1 MSNVTKQAIKQSF
14 ADYWWIYLVVAVLL
28 CSAWLYAFYLKDKI
42 RDNERLQIF
51 VAGQISDR
59 DLERRAEE
67 YFANDG
73 ILDVNL
79 YVLSPD
85 FKGFEAGFSAQGFLN
100 SDLLVLP
107 QSLVEK
113 YAAYALALDGVITL
127 PDDVETYSADGKI
140 YAVKVGMVNSEG
152 YTPLYGF
159 GWIDGRD
166 EDMYV
171 LVSPKSQNIG
181 KLNPDGNADDKHAF
195 QLLQMLLNN
204 AI

>member
-107 QSLVEK
+107 QNLVEK

-159 GWIDGRD
+159 GWIDERD

-171 LVSPKSQNIG
+171 LLSPKSQNIG
-181 KLNPDGNADDKHAF
+181 KLNPDGNADDKHAL

>member
-51 VAGQISDR
+51 VAGQIYDR

-85 FKGFEAGFSAQGFLN
+85 FKGFEAGFLAQGFLN

-113 YAAYALALDGVITL
+113 YAAYALALDGIITL

-159 GWIDGRD
+159 GWIDERD

-181 KLNPDGNADDKHAF
+181 KLNPDGNADDKHAL

>member
-1 MSNVTKQAIKQSF
+1 MSKVTKRAVAQSF
-14 ADYWWIYLVVAVLL
+14 RNYWWIYIVVAVLL
-28 CSAWLYAFYLKDKI
+28 CLAWLYAFYLKDKI

-51 VAGQISDR
+51 VAGEISDR
-59 DLERRAEE
+59 DLERRTEE
-67 YFANDG
+67 YFAKDG

-85 FKGFEAGFSAQGFLN
+85 FKGFDAGFSAQGFLN
-100 SDLLVLP
+100 SDLLILP

-113 YAAYALALDGVITL
+113 YAAYALALDGIVTL
-127 PDDVETYSADGKI
+127 PDDVETYSIDGKI
-140 YAVKVGMVNSEG
+140 YAVKVGRVNPEG

-159 GWIDGRD
+159 GWIDERD

-171 LVSPKSQNIG
+171 LLSPKSQNIG
-181 KLNPDGNADDKHAF
+181 KLNPDGNANDKHAL

>member
-140 YAVKVGMVNSEG
+140 YAVKVGMVTSEG

-159 GWIDGRD
+159 GWIDERD

-171 LVSPKSQNIG
+171 LLSPKSQNIG
-181 KLNPDGNADDKHAF
+181 KLNPDGNADDKHAL

>member
-51 VAGQISDR
+51 VAGQIYDR
-59 DLERRAEE
+59 DLERRAEK

-159 GWIDGRD
+159 GWIDEKD

-171 LVSPKSQNIG
+171 LLSPKSQNIG
-181 KLNPDGNADDKHAF
+181 KLNPDGNADDKHAL

>member
-14 ADYWWIYLVVAVLL
+14 ADYWWIYLLVAVLL

-159 GWIDGRD
+159 GWIDEKD

-171 LVSPKSQNIG
+171 LLSPKSQNIG
-181 KLNPDGNADDKHAF
+181 KLNPDGNADDKHAL

>member
-1 MSNVTKQAIKQSF
+1 MSNVTKRAVAQSF
-14 ADYWWIYLVVAVLL
+14 RNYWWIYIVVAVLL

-51 VAGQISDR
+51 VAGEISDR
-59 DLERRAEE
+59 DLERRTEE
-67 YFANDG
+67 YFAKDG

-85 FKGFEAGFSAQGFLN
+85 FKGFDAGFSAQGFLN
-100 SDLLVLP
+100 SDLLILP

-113 YAAYALALDGVITL
+113 YAAYALTLDGIVTL
-127 PDDVETYSADGKI
+127 PDDVETYSIDGKI
-140 YAVKVGMVNSEG
+140 YAVKVGRVNPEG

-159 GWIDGRD
+159 GWIDERD

-171 LVSPKSQNIG
+171 LLSPKSQNIG
-181 KLNPDGNADDKHAF
+181 ELNPDGNANDKHAL

>member
-14 ADYWWIYLVVAVLL
+14 RNYWWIYVVVAVLL
-28 CSAWLYAFYLKDKI
+28 YSTWLYAFYLKDKI
-42 RDNERLQIF
+42 RDDERLQIF
-51 VAGQISDR
+51 VAGEISDR

-67 YFANDG
+67 YFAKDG

-85 FKGFEAGFSAQGFLN
+85 FKGFDAGFSAQGFLN

-113 YAAYALALDGVITL
+113 YFAYALALDGVVRL
-127 PDDVETYSADGKI
+127 PDDAETYVVDGKI
-140 YAVKVGMVNSEG
+140 YAVKVGRVNPDG

-159 GWIDGRD
+159 GWIAESD

-171 LVSPKSQNIG
+171 LLSPKSQNIG
-181 KLNPDGNADDKHAF
+181 KLNPDGNANDKQAL

>member
-113 YAAYALALDGVITL
+113 YASYALALDGVITL

-159 GWIDGRD
+159 GWIDERD

-171 LVSPKSQNIG
+171 LLSPKSQNIG
-181 KLNPDGNADDKHAF
+181 KLNPDGNADDKHAL

>member
-14 ADYWWIYLVVAVLL
+14 ADYWWIYLVVTVLL

-127 PDDVETYSADGKI
+127 PDDVETYSTDGKI
-140 YAVKVGMVNSEG
+140 YAVKVGMVTSEG

-159 GWIDGRD
+159 GWIDERD

-171 LVSPKSQNIG
+171 LLSPKSQNIG
-181 KLNPDGNADDKHAF
+181 KLNPDGNANDKHAL

>member
-127 PDDVETYSADGKI
+127 PDDVETYSTDGKI

-159 GWIDGRD
+159 GWIDERD

-181 KLNPDGNADDKHAF
+181 KLNPDGNADDKHAL

>member
-42 RDNERLQIF
+42 CDNERLQIF

-127 PDDVETYSADGKI
+127 PDDVETYSTDGKI

-159 GWIDGRD
+159 GWIDERD

-171 LVSPKSQNIG
+171 LLSPKSQNIG
-181 KLNPDGNADDKHAF
+181 KLNPDGNAGDKQAL

>member
-140 YAVKVGMVNSEG
+140 YAVKVGMVNSDG

-159 GWIDGRD
+159 GWIDERD

-171 LVSPKSQNIG
+171 LLSPKSQNIG
-181 KLNPDGNADDKHAF
+181 KLNPDGNADDKQAL

>member
-113 YAAYALALDGVITL
+113 YAAHALALDGVITL
-127 PDDVETYSADGKI
+127 PDDVETYSTDGKI
-140 YAVKVGMVNSEG
+140 YAVKVGMVTSEG

-159 GWIDGRD
+159 GWIDERD

-171 LVSPKSQNIG
+171 LLSPKSQNIG
-181 KLNPDGNADDKHAF
+181 KLNPDGNADDKHAM

>member
-140 YAVKVGMVNSEG
+140 YAVKVGMVTSEG

-159 GWIDGRD
+159 GWIDERD

-171 LVSPKSQNIG
+171 LLSPKSQNIG
-181 KLNPDGNADDKHAF
+181 KLNLDGNADDKHAL

>member
-51 VAGQISDR
+51 VAGQIYDR

-113 YAAYALALDGVITL
+113 YAAYALALDGIITL

-159 GWIDGRD
+159 GWIDERD

-181 KLNPDGNADDKHAF
+181 KLNPDGNADDKHAL

>member
-59 DLERRAEE
+59 YLERRAEE

-159 GWIDGRD
+159 GWIDERD

-171 LVSPKSQNIG
+171 LLSPKSQNIG
-181 KLNPDGNADDKHAF
+181 KLNPDGNADDKQAL

>member
-113 YAAYALALDGVITL
+113 YAAHALALDGVITL

-140 YAVKVGMVNSEG
+140 YAVKVGMVTSEG

-159 GWIDGRD
+159 GWIDERD

-171 LVSPKSQNIG
+171 LLSPKSQNIG
-181 KLNPDGNADDKHAF
+181 KLNPDGNADDKHAL

>member
-51 VAGQISDR
+51 VAGQIFDR

-113 YAAYALALDGVITL
+113 YAAYALALDGVVTL
-127 PDDVETYSADGKI
+127 PDNVETYSADGKI

-159 GWIDGRD
+159 GWIDERN

-171 LVSPKSQNIG
+171 LLSPKSQNIG
-181 KLNPDGNADDKHAF
+181 KLNPDGNADDKHAL

>member
-1 MSNVTKQAIKQSF
+1 MSNVTKRAVAQSF
-14 ADYWWIYLVVAVLL
+14 RNYWWIYIVVAVLL

-42 RDNERLQIF
+42 RDNEHLQIF
-51 VAGQISDR
+51 VAGEISDR
-59 DLERRAEE
+59 DLERRTEE
-67 YFANDG
+67 YFAKDG

-85 FKGFEAGFSAQGFLN
+85 FKGFDAGFSAQGFLN
-100 SDLLVLP
+100 SDLLILP

-113 YAAYALALDGVITL
+113 YAAYALALDGIVTL
-127 PDDVETYSADGKI
+127 PDDVETYSIDGKI
-140 YAVKVGMVNSEG
+140 YAVKVGRVNPEG

-159 GWIDGRD
+159 GWIDERD

-171 LVSPKSQNIG
+171 LLSPKSQNIG
-181 KLNPDGNADDKHAF
+181 KLNPDGNANDKHAL
-195 QLLQMLLNN
+195 QLLQILLNN

>member
-42 RDNERLQIF
+42 RDTERLQIF

-159 GWIDGRD
+159 GWIDERD

-181 KLNPDGNADDKHAF
+181 KLNPDGNADDKHAL

>member
-14 ADYWWIYLVVAVLL
+14 ADYWWIYIVVAVLL

-51 VAGQISDR
+51 VAGEISDR

-67 YFANDG
+67 YFAKDG
-73 ILDVNL
+73 ISDVNL
-79 YVLSPD
+79 YVLSPA
-85 FKGFEAGFSAQGFLN
+85 FKGFDAGFSAQGFLS

-113 YAAYALALDGVITL
+113 NAAYALALDGVVTL
-127 PDDVETYSADGKI
+127 PEDVETYVVDGKI
-140 YAVKVGMVNSEG
+140 YAVKVGRVNPEG
-152 YTPLYGF
+152 YTPLYEF
-159 GWIDGRD
+159 DWIGESE

-171 LVSPKSQNIG
+171 LLSPKSQNIG
-181 KLNPDGNADDKHAF
+181 KFNPDGKPSDTQAL

>member
-85 FKGFEAGFSAQGFLN
+85 FKGFDAGFSAQGFLN

-159 GWIDGRD
+159 GWIDERD

-181 KLNPDGNADDKHAF
+181 KLNPDGNADDKHAL

>member
-51 VAGQISDR
+51 VAGQIFDR

-85 FKGFEAGFSAQGFLN
+85 FKGFDAGFSAQGFLN

-113 YAAYALALDGVITL
+113 YAAYALALDGVVTL
-127 PDDVETYSADGKI
+127 PDNVETYSTDGKI

-159 GWIDGRD
+159 GWIDERD

-171 LVSPKSQNIG
+171 LLSPKSQNIG
-181 KLNPDGNADDKHAF
+181 KLNPDGNADDKHAL

>member
-85 FKGFEAGFSAQGFLN
+85 FNGFEAGFSAQGFLN

-113 YAAYALALDGVITL
+113 YAAYALALDCVITL

-159 GWIDGRD
+159 GWIDERD

-171 LVSPKSQNIG
+171 LLSPKSQNIG
-181 KLNPDGNADDKHAF
+181 KLNPDGNADDKHAL

-204 AI
+204 EI

>member
-51 VAGQISDR
+51 VAGQIFDR

-113 YAAYALALDGVITL
+113 YAAYALALDGVVTL
-127 PDDVETYSADGKI
+127 PDDVETYSTDGKI

-159 GWIDGRD
+159 GWIDERD

-181 KLNPDGNADDKHAF
+181 KLNPDGNADDKHAL

>member
-1 MSNVTKQAIKQSF
+1 MSNVTKRAVAQSF
-14 ADYWWIYLVVAVLL
+14 RNYWWIYIVVAVLL

-42 RDNERLQIF
+42 RDNERLQILL
-51 VAGQISDR
+51 AGEISDR
-59 DLERRAEE
+59 DLERRTEE
-67 YFANDG
+67 YFAKDG

-85 FKGFEAGFSAQGFLN
+85 FKGFDAGFSAQGFLN
-100 SDLLVLP
+100 SDLLILP

-113 YAAYALALDGVITL
+113 YAAYALALDGIVTL
-127 PDDVETYSADGKI
+127 PDDVETYSIDGKI
-140 YAVKVGMVNSEG
+140 YAVKVGRVNPGG

-159 GWIDGRD
+159 GWIDERD

-171 LVSPKSQNIG
+171 LLSPKSQNIG
-181 KLNPDGNADDKHAF
+181 KLNPDGNANDKHAL

>member
-1 MSNVTKQAIKQSF
+1 MSNVTKRAVAQSLRN
-14 ADYWWIYLVVAVLL
+14 YWWIYLVVAVLL

-51 VAGQISDR
+51 VAGEISDR
-59 DLERRAEE
+59 DLERRAEK
-67 YFANDG
+67 YFAKDG

-85 FKGFEAGFSAQGFLN
+85 FKGFDVGFSAQGFLN
-100 SDLLVLP
+100 SDLLILP

-113 YAAYALALDGVITL
+113 YSAYAFALDGIVTL
-127 PDDVETYSADGKI
+127 PDDVETYSIDGKI
-140 YAVKVGMVNSEG
+140 YAVKVGRVNPEG

-159 GWIDGRD
+159 GWIDEKD

-171 LVSPKSQNIG
+171 LLSPKSQNIG
-181 KLNPDGNADDKHAF
+181 KLNPDGNANDKHAL

>member
-28 CSAWLYAFYLKDKI
+28 CSAWLYAVYLKDKI

-85 FKGFEAGFSAQGFLN
+85 FKGFDAGFSAQGFLN

-127 PDDVETYSADGKI
+127 PDDVETYSTAGKI

-159 GWIDGRD
+159 GWIDERD

-181 KLNPDGNADDKHAF
+181 KLNPDGNADDKHAL

>member
-51 VAGQISDR
+51 VAGQITDR

-113 YAAYALALDGVITL
+113 YAAYALALDGVVTL
-127 PDDVETYSADGKI
+127 PDDVETYSTDGKI
-140 YAVKVGMVNSEG
+140 CAVKVGIVNSEG

-159 GWIDGRD
+159 GWIDESD

-181 KLNPDGNADDKHAF
+181 KLNPDGNADDKHAL

>member
-1 MSNVTKQAIKQSF
+1 MSNVTKRAVAQSF
-14 ADYWWIYLVVAVLL
+14 RNYWWIYIVVAVLL

-51 VAGQISDR
+51 VAGEISDR
-59 DLERRAEE
+59 DLERRTEE
-67 YFANDG
+67 YFAKDG

-85 FKGFEAGFSAQGFLN
+85 FKGFDAGFSAQGFLN
-100 SDLLVLP
+100 SDLLILP

-113 YAAYALALDGVITL
+113 YAAYALALDDIVTL
-127 PDDVETYSADGKI
+127 PDDVETYSTDGKI
-140 YAVKVGMVNSEG
+140 YAVKVGRVNPEG

-159 GWIDGRD
+159 GWIDERD

-171 LVSPKSQNIG
+171 LLSPKSQNIG
-181 KLNPDGNADDKHAF
+181 KLNPDGNANDKHAL

>member
-14 ADYWWIYLVVAVLL
+14 ADCWWIYLVVAVLL

-159 GWIDGRD
+159 GWIDEKD

-181 KLNPDGNADDKHAF
+181 KLNPDGNADDKHAL

>member
-14 ADYWWIYLVVAVLL
+14 ADYWWIYLLVAVLL

-159 GWIDGRD
+159 GWIDEKD

-181 KLNPDGNADDKHAF
+181 KLNPDGNADDKHAL

>member
-113 YAAYALALDGVITL
+113 YAAHALALDGVITL
-127 PDDVETYSADGKI
+127 PDDAETYSTDGKI
-140 YAVKVGMVNSEG
+140 YAVKVGMVNSDG

-159 GWIDGRD
+159 DWIDERD

-181 KLNPDGNADDKHAF
+181 KLNPDGNAGDKQAL

>member
-113 YAAYALALDGVITL
+113 YASYALALDGVITL

-159 GWIDGRD
+159 GWIDERD

-181 KLNPDGNADDKHAF
+181 KLNPDGNADDKHAL

>member
-1 MSNVTKQAIKQSF
+1 MSNVTKQAINQSF

-127 PDDVETYSADGKI
+127 PDNAETYSTDGKI
-140 YAVKVGMVNSEG
+140 YAVKVGMVNSDG

-159 GWIDGRD
+159 GWIDERD

-181 KLNPDGNADDKHAF
+181 KLNPDGNADDKHAL

>member
-14 ADYWWIYLVVAVLL
+14 ADYWWIYLLVAVLL

-140 YAVKVGMVNSEG
+140 YAVKVGMVTSEG

-159 GWIDGRD
+159 GWIDERD

-171 LVSPKSQNIG
+171 LLSPKSQNIG
-181 KLNPDGNADDKHAF
+181 KLNPYGNADDKHAL

>member
-1 MSNVTKQAIKQSF
+1 MSNVTKRAVAQSF
-14 ADYWWIYLVVAVLL
+14 RNYWWIYIVVAVLL

-51 VAGQISDR
+51 VAGEISDR
-59 DLERRAEE
+59 DLERRTEE
-67 YFANDG
+67 YFAKDG

-85 FKGFEAGFSAQGFLN
+85 FKGFDAGFSAQGFLN
-100 SDLLVLP
+100 SDLLILP
-107 QSLVEK
+107 QILVEK
-113 YAAYALALDGVITL
+113 YAAYALALDGIVTL
-127 PDDVETYSADGKI
+127 PDDVETYSIDGKI
-140 YAVKVGMVNSEG
+140 YAVKVGRVNPEG

-159 GWIDGRD
+159 GWIDERD

-171 LVSPKSQNIG
+171 LLSPKSQNIG
-181 KLNPDGNADDKHAF
+181 KLNPDGNANDKHAL